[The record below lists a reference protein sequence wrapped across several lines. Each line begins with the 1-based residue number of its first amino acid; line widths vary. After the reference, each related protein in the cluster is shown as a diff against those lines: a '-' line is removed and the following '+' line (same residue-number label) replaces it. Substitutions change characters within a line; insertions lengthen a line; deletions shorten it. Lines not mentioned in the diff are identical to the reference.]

1 MSNHELGFCVPD
13 ANDKCIDCGA
23 DMPPINLPPDYEPN
37 LGHVIAICK
46 LLDETRKSFD
56 KVIVANTDPKN
67 PKLPR
72 LRMVGGTLMR
82 LEHKM
87 VIHGLVGPTFIKAK
101 SLGYRGTEKRW
112 TEMIFED
119 IPTLTSPQT
128 SPPTSF
134 CGIME

>member
-1 MSNHELGFCVPD
+1 MDKDCPHLIPD
-13 ANDKCIDCGA
+13 ENWNCEDCGT
-23 DMPPINLPPDYEPN
+23 PIPQPELPPNFEPN
-37 LGHVIAICK
+37 LGNVVAICK
-46 LLDETRKSFD
+46 LLDETRQNFD